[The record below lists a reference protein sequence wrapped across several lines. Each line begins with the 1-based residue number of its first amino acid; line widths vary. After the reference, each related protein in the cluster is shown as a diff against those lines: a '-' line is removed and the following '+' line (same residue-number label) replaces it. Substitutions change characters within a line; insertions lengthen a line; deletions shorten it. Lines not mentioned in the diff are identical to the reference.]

1 MLYARINT
9 CGGHP
14 KHITIDK
21 WYMLFY
27 CRKHKHG
34 SGRLFTVI
42 GDNGI
47 RLKCTEFN
55 CDNLY
60 DGSWEI
66 VEGIDMDC
74 GENIV
79 GEWCCTRCFEGS
91 GGTVGIKGCFG
102 CSHLIKANDKKNIIT
117 CGYPQKKEKGM
128 KLKEALDAANF
139 GDKVARVGCSYYI
152 GGDSSGICW
161 GNGKGSLTYREVFEE
176 DSWYVVSN
184 KVPVTIGDKHGYIS
198 PESAEELKR
207 MFLED

>member
-9 CGGHP
+9 CRRHP

-102 CSHLIKANDKKNIIT
+102 CSHLIKANNKKNIIT
-117 CGYPQKKEKGM
+117 CGYSQKEKKMNGY
-128 KLKEALDAANF
+128 EALAKAKN
-139 GDKVARVGCSYYI
+139 GDR
-152 GGDSSGICW
+152 ICF
-161 GNGKGSLTYREVFEE
+161 GNGSGLDFTKSDNLILADSGSEV
-176 DSWYVVSN
+176 W
-184 KVPVTIGDKHGYIS
+184 IS
-198 PESAEELKR
+198 SL
-207 MFLED
+207 